1 MTGMKFENADHVF
14 QVAVLHF
21 NMHHPTL
28 DFDSWW
34 CIVVSARL
42 LNTNLYINLELVFF
56 PLSPLSWLVRIPS
69 KGLSLESMLQG
80 ALTVKTRPEE
90 LHPCL
95 LGRRNPEGLA
105 KSEMGNGKEGY
116 TTDIYWS

>member
-1 MTGMKFENADHVF
+1 MTRMKSKMPDHVF

-42 LNTNLYINLELVFF
+42 LNMNLYINLELVFF

-69 KGLSLESMLQG
+69 KGLSLE